1 MIWYGACGRVGGLWS
16 VGEVKAVEAM
26 AFAAR
31 LIGVVMEATG
41 AVVAV
46 TES

>member
-1 MIWYGACGRVGGLWS
+1 ML

-31 LIGVVMEATG
+31 STG
-41 AVVAV
+41 GDGGDRCGLVAV

>member
-1 MIWYGACGRVGGLWS
+1 MLI
-16 VGEVKAVEAM
+16 GEVKAVEAM

-31 LIGVVMEATG
+31 LTGVVMEATG

>member
-1 MIWYGACGRVGGLWS
+1 MACGRVGGLS

-31 LIGVVMEATG
+31 LTGVVMEAMG

-46 TES
+46 TKS